1 MPLHYRHGFHSRLE
15 NLNRILRYI
24 LGGERPTQT
33 ARQIL
38 FLVVFAA
45 EVRKYKLEE
54 WYFTDDS
61 IPTEI
66 GTSKSPTYA
75 THLIRILNIKLQ

>member
-1 MPLHYRHGFHSRLE
+1 MPLHYRHGFHSRLA
-15 NLNRILRYI
+15 NLNRILRYN

-38 FLVVFAA
+38 FLVVFSA
-45 EVRKYKLEE
+45 EVRTYNLEE

-61 IPTEI
+61 I
-66 GTSKSPTYA
+66 
-75 THLIRILNIKLQ
+75 

>member
-1 MPLHYRHGFHSRLE
+1 MPLHFRHGFHSRQV
-15 NLNRILRYI
+15 NLNRILRYS

-38 FLVVFAA
+38 FLAVFAV
-45 EVRKYKLEE
+45 EIRKYKLEE

-61 IPTEI
+61 APTEI
-66 GTSKSPTYA
+66 GTSKSPIYA
-75 THLIRILNIKLQ
+75 THRNRKLNIKLQ